1 MDAITNYLNSLG
13 LDFWSLAKGA
23 AVLLIGTLVFG
34 LIARFIFGK
43 KSNLNHAV
51 SSAIGIIFV
60 YGAIV
65 GLKYAG
71 PDFEAFLA
79 PMPFVSFAGDQLV
92 LFPFGAVEFEILCSE
107 ILSMVILA
115 FLANLAER
123 WLPTGKK
130 FFSWLFYRF
139 LTIEKEVE
147 TDPTELLESPK
158 LGKHLPEVLSLPEID
173 AIEAAIDLSKPEGV
187 RDLAIVEVLFSCG
200 LRISELCSLKLS
212 ELYLEEGYIRVH
224 GKGRKERL
232 VPIGDSAIDRLRQWF
247 VVRQGCKVKPGEE
260 DFVFVSL
267 RRGKRLSRISLFVYI
282 KEYAAKAGIRKNIS
296 PHTFRHSFATQLL
309 EGGANLRAIQAM
321 LGHEDIGTTEIYMH
335 VDKTHLRREILEHHP
350 RNIKD

>member
-1 MDAITNYLNSLG
+1 MRYEL
-13 LDFWSLAKGA
+13 
-23 AVLLIGTLVFG
+23 
-34 LIARFIFGK
+34 
-43 KSNLNHAV
+43 SNTQ
-51 SSAIGIIFV
+51 
-60 YGAIV
+60 IV
-65 GLKYAG
+65 GNAILRRYVQYLRLERSYTPNTLDAYLKDLQKLLNYYSDEGIDFRQVTLKQLDGFAKALQELGVG
-71 PDFEAFLA
+71 PRSVAR
-79 PMPFVSFAGDQLV
+79 
-92 LFPFGAVEFEILCSE
+92 
-107 ILSMVILA
+107 ILSGV
-115 FLANLAER
+115 R
-123 WLPTGKK
+123 
-130 FFSWLFYRF
+130 SFYRF

-296 PHTFRHSFATQLL
+296 PHTFRHSLATQLL
-309 EGGANLRAIQAM
+309 EGGAKLRAIQAM

-350 RNIKD
+350 RNIRD

>member
-1 MDAITNYLNSLG
+1 MRYEL
-13 LDFWSLAKGA
+13 
-23 AVLLIGTLVFG
+23 
-34 LIARFIFGK
+34 
-43 KSNLNHAV
+43 SNTH
-51 SSAIGIIFV
+51 
-60 YGAIV
+60 IV
-65 GLKYAG
+65 GNAILRRYIQYLRLERSYTPNTLDAYLKDLQKLLNYYSDEGIDFRQVTLKQLDGFAKALQGLGVG
-71 PDFEAFLA
+71 PRSVAR
-79 PMPFVSFAGDQLV
+79 
-92 LFPFGAVEFEILCSE
+92 
-107 ILSMVILA
+107 ILSGV
-115 FLANLAER
+115 R
-123 WLPTGKK
+123 
-130 FFSWLFYRF
+130 SFYRF
-139 LTIEKEVE
+139 LTLEKEVE

>member
-1 MDAITNYLNSLG
+1 MRYEL
-13 LDFWSLAKGA
+13 
-23 AVLLIGTLVFG
+23 
-34 LIARFIFGK
+34 
-43 KSNLNHAV
+43 SNTH
-51 SSAIGIIFV
+51 
-60 YGAIV
+60 IV
-65 GLKYAG
+65 GNAILRRYIQYLRLERSYTPNTLDAYLKDLQKLLNYYSDEGIDFRKVTLKQLDGFAKALQGLGVG
-71 PDFEAFLA
+71 PRSVAR
-79 PMPFVSFAGDQLV
+79 
-92 LFPFGAVEFEILCSE
+92 
-107 ILSMVILA
+107 ILSGV
-115 FLANLAER
+115 R
-123 WLPTGKK
+123 
-130 FFSWLFYRF
+130 SFYRF
-139 LTIEKEVE
+139 LTLEKEVE

-187 RDLAIVEVLFSCG
+187 RDLAIVEVLFCCG
-200 LRISELCSLKLS
+200 LRISELCSLRLS

>member
-1 MDAITNYLNSLG
+1 MRYEL
-13 LDFWSLAKGA
+13 
-23 AVLLIGTLVFG
+23 
-34 LIARFIFGK
+34 
-43 KSNLNHAV
+43 SNTQ
-51 SSAIGIIFV
+51 
-60 YGAIV
+60 IV
-65 GLKYAG
+65 GNAILRRYVQYLRLERSYTPNTLDAYLKDLQKLLNYYSDEG
-71 PDFEAFLA
+71 IDFRQVTLKQLDG
-79 PMPFVSFAGDQLV
+79 FAKALQELGV
-92 LFPFGAVEFEILCSE
+92 VPRSVAR
-107 ILSMVILA
+107 ILSGV
-115 FLANLAER
+115 R
-123 WLPTGKK
+123 
-130 FFSWLFYRF
+130 SFYRF
-139 LTIEKEVE
+139 LTLEKEVE
-147 TDPTELLESPK
+147 TDLTELLESPK

-350 RNIKD
+350 RNIRD

>member
-1 MDAITNYLNSLG
+1 MRYEL
-13 LDFWSLAKGA
+13 
-23 AVLLIGTLVFG
+23 
-34 LIARFIFGK
+34 
-43 KSNLNHAV
+43 SNTQ
-51 SSAIGIIFV
+51 
-60 YGAIV
+60 IV
-65 GLKYAG
+65 GNAILRRYVQYLRLERSYTPNTLDAYLKDLQKLLNYYSDEGIDFRQVTLKQLDGFAKALQELGVG
-71 PDFEAFLA
+71 PRSVAR
-79 PMPFVSFAGDQLV
+79 
-92 LFPFGAVEFEILCSE
+92 
-107 ILSMVILA
+107 ILSGV
-115 FLANLAER
+115 R
-123 WLPTGKK
+123 
-130 FFSWLFYRF
+130 SFYRF

-173 AIEAAIDLSKPEGV
+173 AREAAIDLSKPEGV

-200 LRISELCSLKLS
+200 LRISELCGLKLS

-350 RNIKD
+350 RNIRD